1 MKAVTGG
8 VCWSRIVSGSL
19 PLLPFNMLL
28 ALQSATPPHHDGL
41 KPWKPLARY
50 WATGLL
56 GSKEQ
61 SLEAN
66 REVTQENL
74 PSFTQETDKDSDM
87 QW

>member
-28 ALQSATPPHHDGL
+28 ALQSATPPHHEALETISEILG
-41 KPWKPLARY
+41 Y
-50 WATGLL
+50 WAV